1 MPKGFSIGK
10 PEDFCSFD
18 CLSEWAQE
26 QQKLLDEYMEISE
39 KHYGEALK
47 DGSTTD

>member
-1 MPKGFSIGK
+1 MGF
-10 PEDFCSFD
+10 DD
-18 CLSEWAQE
+18 RALSEWAQE